1 MDCQFLAA
9 QLVVAALPKVQGLVE
24 LRLPFPLEE
33 LLAVALAESGLLEE
47 GLVPVALD
55 VHLEV

>member
-1 MDCQFLAA
+1 M
-9 QLVVAALPKVQGLVE
+9 VAALPKVQGLVE